1 MQIPNLGN
9 AATSNKDLYKKK
21 KKKKEEEKTKFK
33 GNRFTVPNLS
43 NAAKSNKD
51 LYVNKNKSNDKK
63 KKTKTKGKTLTPAQ
77 KRFKEREAKG
87 LSGLT
92 GGKKG
97 ETIAEYRAR
106 QKKRIST
113 NAGKKHADWKK
124 MRSGDMTKAAFIKK
138 YPNSQTAK
146 KSGVTTKRT
155 ITSNNNKKV
164 VNKKTN
170 KNKSY
175 KKLNDKQFN
184 KKFDIKKG
192 DSKFR
197 KYKKSGGLPGLINRR
212 LKILKNMSAEDFRL
226 NKKKKK

>member
-1 MQIPNLGN
+1 MIPNLSN

-21 KKKKEEEKTKFK
+21 KEKEKNKFK
-33 GNRFTVPNLS
+33 GNRFTVPNLG

-51 LYVNKNKSNDKK
+51 LFINKNKSNDKK
-63 KKTKTKGKTLTPAQ
+63 KPQKTKGKTLTKAQ
-77 KRFKEREAKG
+77 QRFKEREAKG

-106 QKKRIST
+106 QKKRITS
-113 NAGKKHADWKK
+113 NASRKNTDYKK
-124 MRSGDMTKAAFIKK
+124 MRSGEMTKAAFIKK

-170 KNKSY
+170 NKKPY
-175 KKLNDKQFN
+175 KKLNDRQFN
-184 KKFDIKKG
+184 KKFDIKKD
-192 DSKFR
+192 DSKLKKFT
-197 KYKKSGGLPGLINRR
+197 KSGGLSGLINRR
-212 LKILKNMSAEDFRL
+212 LKILKNMSAEDFKL